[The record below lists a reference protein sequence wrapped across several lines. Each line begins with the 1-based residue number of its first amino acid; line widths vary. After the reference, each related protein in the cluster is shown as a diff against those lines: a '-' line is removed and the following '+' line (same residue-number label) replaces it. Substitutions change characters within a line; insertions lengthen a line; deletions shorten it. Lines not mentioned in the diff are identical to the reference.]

1 MHDLM
6 SESSMHVEVSINGDV
21 SQDNGNKCGKPR
33 DSSGWD
39 GKQRVDRRA
48 VVEYPEEA
56 SHGEDSDEDALPKQ
70 DIDADEG
77 ESRIPRTVPLE
88 KNF

>member
-48 VVEYPEEA
+48 VVEHSEEA

-70 DIDADEG
+70 EIDADEG
-77 ESRIPRTVPLE
+77 ESTIPRTVPLE
-88 KNF
+88 